1 MKKNDVTRIMVEAA
15 VAKALRDMRTDPKR
29 SVRNLVDLGCSFS
42 GGRFQKA
49 FFKLAS
55 NLLKNENSAY
65 YTLAEKLA
73 SDVHPELLQKFG
85 VNLGYNSFTCGAQS
99 IREREAVCGYN
110 IPWSLTFHLDSSENP
125 SFEKAGALIAEGKT
139 LGIFT
144 YAFFAAAPSIAPGSL
159 IRLMRDHADC
169 AFLLFLTSLPPDAAF
184 LPALTACANAMLFL
198 DAGQP
203 GWEAAAKRLERQRLL
218 YGAHRYYGEDT
229 AQAILS
235 GEWMDAAAACG
246 CAAAVCIAQ
255 PGCPPDAASRV
266 ASAVAKARTEQHRP
280 LFLIDYYADNL
291 SIDTVISDESCFF
304 GITPDGRITTSNGAG
319 ETVTGQTLGDGSLDR
334 LLAGHRTN
342 HCAARIEGGRPE
354 I

>member
-144 YAFFAAAPSIAPGSL
+144 YAFFAAAP
-159 IRLMRDHADC
+159 
-169 AFLLFLTSLPPDAAF
+169 
-184 LPALTACANAMLFL
+184 
-198 DAGQP
+198 
-203 GWEAAAKRLERQRLL
+203 
-218 YGAHRYYGEDT
+218 
-229 AQAILS
+229 LS
-235 GEWMDAAAACG
+235 
-246 CAAAVCIAQ
+246 
-255 PGCPPDAASRV
+255 RR
-266 ASAVAKARTEQHRP
+266 AR
-280 LFLIDYYADNL
+280 
-291 SIDTVISDESCFF
+291 
-304 GITPDGRITTSNGAG
+304 
-319 ETVTGQTLGDGSLDR
+319 
-334 LLAGHRTN
+334 
-342 HCAARIEGGRPE
+342 
-354 I
+354 